1 MSFFPQAALRN
12 ILLGAIVQHQ
22 DVSGANTLVQHCVN
36 SSVTDPHLYVKVPQ
50 PQCAEH
56 RKPCSFQLMMTY
68 PQCSASDMFASLSL
82 SYFTPRSATLRYI
95 YSEWEPGFKK

>member
-1 MSFFPQAALRN
+1 M
-12 ILLGAIVQHQ
+12 QHQ
-22 DVSGANTLVQHCVN
+22 DVSDCVN

-56 RKPCSFQLMMTY
+56 RKSCSFQLMMTY

-82 SYFTPRSATLRYI
+82 SYFTPWSATLRYI
-95 YSEWEPGFKK
+95 YSE